1 MINAVFRVGINGTIS
16 ISTLDGRCVKTI
28 VLTIPYF
35 AAIRLQQIKAEGMPQ
50 KRAEAK
56 AKDTTYPEAKD
67 DTPAMMLHT
76 NSRPPRKDADTPYV
90 TLK

>member
-1 MINAVFRVGINGTIS
+1 MISAVFKVGINGTIS

-35 AAIRLQQIKAEGMPQ
+35 AAIRLQHNKLKARH
-50 KRAEAK
+50 KREVEAK
-56 AKDTTYPEAKD
+56 AKDITYPEAND

-76 NSRPPRKDADTPYV
+76 NSRPPRKDAETPYV